1 MKILLQNQDV
11 AIVEKP
17 AGFLSVPSSLG
28 KSDPRP
34 VAGILAQE
42 KLGKLYPVHRLDF
55 EVAGLLI
62 FARHAKAQTQ
72 LHEIWESGHGV
83 EKIYRAHSRSTQD
96 FSHWPEKIEGAD
108 RKWQAQDRSG
118 TWESLI
124 AQGKKRSFIVHH
136 GKTSLTKYQILES
149 GLWDLSP
156 LTGRRHQLRL
166 EMSRHGFPILGD
178 ALYGGKALSHLTNE
192 IALVAYKIVFH
203 KKLNLQLPDAFELSW
218 NWSTWKE
225 KFNP

>member
-1 MKILLQNQDV
+1 MKILFENQDV
-11 AIVEKP
+11 AIIEKP

-62 FARHAKAQTQ
+62 FARHAKAQAQ
-72 LHEIWESGHGV
+72 LHEIWESDHGV
-83 EKIYRAHSRSTQD
+83 EKNYRALSGTQD
-96 FSHWPEKIEGAD
+96 FSHWPENIEGAD
-108 RKWQAQDRSG
+108 RKWKPQALTGIWKSQ
-118 TWESLI
+118 I
-124 AQGKKRSFIVHH
+124 AQGKKRSFIAHH
-136 GKTSLTKYQILES
+136 GKTSLTKYQIFDS
-149 GLWDLSP
+149 AFWDLSP
-156 LTGRRHQLRL
+156 ITGRRHQLRL

-178 ALYGGKALSHLTNE
+178 ALYGGRTFSHLKGE

-203 KKLNLQLPDAFELSW
+203 KKLNLQLPDTFELSW

-225 KFNP
+225 KFDP